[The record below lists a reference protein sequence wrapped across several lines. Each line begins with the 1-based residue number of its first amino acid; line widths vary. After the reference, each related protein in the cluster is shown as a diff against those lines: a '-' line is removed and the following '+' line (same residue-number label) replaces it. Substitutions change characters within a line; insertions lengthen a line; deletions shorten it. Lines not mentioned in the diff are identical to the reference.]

1 MLSAENIM
9 DNNVIKIDDDEIK
22 QQNEKIYQMRRA
34 EISGDKGQKLIKKYQ
49 KLNCY
54 HHFELIDDIY
64 LINISDDPRNIRSS
78 KALIKRFNKNK
89 KPEMQIN
96 QNATREEQEEYFLK
110 FNATY
115 RPNFEQPFYFSDD
128 DE

>member
-1 MLSAENIM
+1 M
-9 DNNVIKIDDDEIK
+9 NNKIKITVYNNNNIQCKE
-22 QQNEKIYQMRRA
+22 
-34 EISGDKGQKLIKKYQ
+34 QKLIKKYQ

-54 HHFELIDDIY
+54 HYFELIDDIY
-64 LINISDDPRNIRSS
+64 KIIYSDDPRNIRSC

-96 QNATREEQEEYFLK
+96 QNATREEQEEYFLN